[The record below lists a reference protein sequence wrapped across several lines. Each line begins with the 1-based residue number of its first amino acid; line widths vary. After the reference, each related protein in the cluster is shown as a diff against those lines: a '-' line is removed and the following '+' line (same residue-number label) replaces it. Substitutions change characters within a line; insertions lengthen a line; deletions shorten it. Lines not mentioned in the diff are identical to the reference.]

1 MRQAYQNN
9 FEDIKAFTSSAYAG
23 NTALAMDECVT
34 PNRPVSSGRS
44 FMLRRFS
51 LTCGWP
57 AEAMV

>member
-9 FEDIKAFTSSAYAG
+9 SEDIKAITSSAYAE
-23 NTALAMDECVT
+23 NRALAMDKCVT
-34 PNRPVSSGRS
+34 PNRTVSSGRS
-44 FMLRRFS
+44 FMLRWFP